1 MSINKHEKTQRFLRG
16 RCAPEEGMYIYK
28 EQRLIAFR
36 ALAHM
41 LNATQLGG
49 GGLIRSLNFM
59 VWGAG
64 G

>member
-1 MSINKHEKTQRFLRG
+1 
-16 RCAPEEGMYIYK
+16 MYINK
-28 EQRLIAFR
+28 EQRLIALR
-36 ALAHM
+36 SVAHM